1 MLNDINVVDVYQMSF
16 LESGNDKK
24 WHETERFSCDL
35 YFVFPFIPVYC
46 FLFLHPRTSIT
57 KAFAIKCYSWSSR
70 HI

>member
-35 YFVFPFIPVYC
+35 YFVFPFIP
-46 FLFLHPRTSIT
+46 PRP
-57 KAFAIKCYSWSSR
+57 ADQLA
-70 HI
+70 